1 MRFDTDHLMTLGMAL
16 TTDKRAMERRVRGVF
31 ARKRSAK
38 GALVLSAVLA
48 LALGFAAF
56 TTACQPGQPTVS
68 NSNAVSGGNTLVS
81 GGNAL
86 VSGGNALVSGGN
98 ALASGGNAT
107 AETSSDTAAL
117 PTKEQVMTRLKK
129 TFEFAREYHVPRM
142 ENSANPELGTWTNQ
156 KNPDDAERLKAAYQF
171 LGIANAIFAKNYTP
185 NDLTTTYYDDT
196 TGFRPDLWRF
206 DSKDG
211 VLSGAVEAENY
222 RFLSADCLNEP
233 GDTLHPSLQADAT
246 RDTRNLDTAVAA
258 ARIADILKT
267 GVKSVENVGGGGYR
281 NGTEAWHF
289 TAITRIALSNDSFC
303 EISVFGD
310 ENLTPTTVCVYQ
322 DADCA
327 EERVFWRAD
336 LQQTEGASKLLCPQ
350 DFREGTP
357 GADDMTEAQA
367 IDFYNKLISLAGRS
381 GLAENAK
388 PQEPKATF
396 YVDYSGARENYWHIE
411 DEFISFDLTSK
422 TGHMLNLS
430 ANGTLGKRMGLTNI
444 PYENMG
450 GDAYLKA
457 THELFTG
464 LFGKDAVQL
473 MAVNAVYDDHYCT
486 IDPFMTDG
494 SSYEV
499 MYQDGLIVDST
510 FLSSTDPSRWTSV
523 PDWLEKW
530 AKTDAKT
537 GVITVEGMESGNDR
551 YVPNWLADWVYVN
564 NETGEIYAME
574 W

>member
-1 MRFDTDHLMTLGMAL
+1 MRFDTDHLLTLGMAL

-38 GALVLSAVLA
+38 GALALSAVLA

-56 TTACQPGQPTVS
+56 TTACQPGQPIVS
-68 NSNAVSGGNTLVS
+68 NSNAAS
-81 GGNAL
+81 GGNA
-86 VSGGNALVSGGN
+86 VASGGN
-98 ALASGGNAT
+98 ALASGGNALVSGGDVT
-107 AETSSDTAAL
+107 AEAPSISTAL
-117 PTKEQVMTRLKK
+117 PTKEQTMTELKQ
-129 TFEFAREYHVPRM
+129 TLQRARKYHVPRM
-142 ENSANPELGTWTNQ
+142 EDIANPELGTWTIQ

-171 LGIANAIFAKNYTP
+171 LGIANAIFTKNYTP
-185 NDLTTTYYDDT
+185 NDLTATYYDDS

-211 VLSGAVEAENY
+211 VLSGAVEAETY

-233 GDTLHPSLQADAT
+233 GDTLHPSLQKDAT
-246 RDTRNLDTAVAA
+246 RDTRNLDTTVAA
-258 ARIADILKT
+258 ARIAEILKT
-267 GVKSVENVGGGGYR
+267 GVKSAENVGGGGYR
-281 NGTEAWHF
+281 NGTAAWHF
-289 TAITRIALSNDSFC
+289 NAITRIALSNDSYC

-327 EERVFWRAD
+327 NESVFWRSD

-367 IDFYNKLISLAGRS
+367 IEFYNKLISLAGRS
-381 GLAENAK
+381 DLADNAK
-388 PQEPKATF
+388 PEEPKATF
-396 YVDYSGARENYWHIE
+396 YVDYSGARENYWHVE
-411 DEFISFDLTSK
+411 DGVISFDLTSK
-422 TGHMLNLS
+422 TGRMLSLS
-430 ANGTLGKRMGLTNI
+430 GNGNLGKKMGLTGI

-457 THELFTG
+457 TNELFTG

-523 PDWLEKW
+523 PDWLKKW

-537 GVITVEGMESGNDR
+537 GVITVQGMESGRDR
-551 YVPNWLADWVYVN
+551 YVPNWIADWVYVN